1 MFIRGYFNS
10 IMEILDAQFKGMAR
24 KGQNPTDRGE
34 LSEVFVENFLTDI
47 FSDQFK
53 IFRGGKIIDIDE
65 AESKQ
70 IDIVLLAKNTPK
82 LFGNKG
88 VYPIESVFGAFSVTS
103 DLSHTKLFGNGKSGI
118 IDEFQSI
125 PKNEPRFEFNKPSLA
140 LPSWETSVMDM
151 WNKRFP
157 FKCAFGFTGDINRNW
172 ETELNTMVVDNNDF
186 KNSLPDLIVVN
197 KKGVIRKSLNKPTQ
211 LIGGGTTDKDFFYT
225 SFEHADCAIAIATIV
240 NELYVLSTWQ
250 DIIAPK
256 YHEYFNK
263 DFRVP

>member
-10 IMEILDAQFKGMAR
+10 IMEILDAQFNGMTR

-34 LSEVFVENFLTDI
+34 LSEVFIENFLTDI

-65 AESKQ
+65 VESKQ

-125 PKNEPRFEFNKPSLA
+125 PKTNPRFQFNKPSLA
-140 LPSWETSVMDM
+140 LPDWETSVMDK

-157 FKCAFGFTGDINRNW
+157 FKCAFGFTGDINQNW
-172 ETELNTMVVDNNDF
+172 ETELNTTVVDNNDL
-186 KNSLPDLIVVN
+186 KNNLPDLIVVN
-197 KKGVIRKSLNKPTQ
+197 KKGMIRKLHDKPTE
-211 LIGGGTTDKDFFYT
+211 LIGGGITNKDFFYT
-225 SFEHADCAIAIATIV
+225 SFEHADCATAIATIV
-240 NELYVLSTWQ
+240 NELYMLSTWQ
-250 DIIAPK
+250 DTIAPK